1 MVSNGP
7 GKISSRPP
15 SASALRS
22 VTPGAERAAVLGGD
36 RQRRVRQVGRAKPR
50 PRAARAPGSRRCSR
64 CRCPRRAGHGPCVRR
79 VPPRRPA
86 PRFRGGGSAPLR
98 VRRSGARRIPCAP
111 PRIARDGRRRVVRP
125 SPRTVG
131 AIGAPGSVSK
141 ADRGSPDDSARA
153 TQGDAP
159 RLAGVVKS
167 RETGCEPV
175 EEPAAGGD
183 LRGALRLRGVWG

>member
-1 MVSNGP
+1 MASNGP

-22 VTPGAERAAVLGGD
+22 VTRAPSVQQFSAAIASAASD
-36 RQRRVRQVGRAKPR
+36 RSAAKTL
-50 PRAARAPGSRRCSR
+50 PRAVRAPGSRRCSR
-64 CRCPRRAGHGPCVRR
+64 CRCPRRAGPVPCVRR

-125 SPRTVG
+125 SLRTHRPPSVRRG
-131 AIGAPGSVSK
+131 RSAGPIGEAPPIR
-141 ADRGSPDDSARA
+141 RGRPGRCS
-153 TQGDAP
+153 AP
-159 RLAGVVKS
+159 RGRRKV
-167 RETGCEPV
+167 P
-175 EEPAAGGD
+175 
-183 LRGALRLRGVWG
+183 